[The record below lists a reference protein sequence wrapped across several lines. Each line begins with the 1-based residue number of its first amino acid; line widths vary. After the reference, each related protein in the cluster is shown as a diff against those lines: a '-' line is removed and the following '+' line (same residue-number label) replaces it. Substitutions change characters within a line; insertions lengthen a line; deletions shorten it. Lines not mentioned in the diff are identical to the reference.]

1 MTLEI
6 TTNLAPRFVKPFLDP
21 DRFARAFQRD
31 RFESDP
37 SPAPEELGLGF
48 AQSGGWTK
56 PARLGPTYRWIFDT
70 HSNTVTVEG
79 DNSSKRFLEDHPLL
93 GRAEID
99 VDYLRAHP
107 SILAMPTVAT
117 LGVWERGIEKGQRI
131 EQNDVKADANRKV
144 LECVLSGGWQ
154 HAKNLSLPQDPR
166 LRYFYRPAVMMDTW
180 GRTPGLMSASMI
192 NDQIQWHIDHFG
204 DHEILIGTGSENLD
218 DFHVSREKRGRGG
231 LKEDGMLAKYIKAR
245 TQQLDKVLK
254 AGHTPILFPDIMHMG
269 LSDGENI
276 WIVGNLLKVM
286 ERKIVAHVLGTP
298 FVPDTDWY
306 NLNVVEETVGLAKAL
321 KTSTPNHQAQLD
333 YYKKANQKG
342 SLILTGDDRGWGV
355 EWLYGAQKQLE
366 GIDDISVLEEGDRNG
381 FGYIEG
387 PNNIGALLGYFG
399 LNLHQTI
406 AAICELNK
414 WYYNKLG
421 GNHTQA
427 DEHLSNYRNL
437 TALAMGMS
445 TDVFFGPMNPTR
457 AYTWYVWLANI
468 FTGVLDPEDG
478 YVLPH
483 KANVWEAD
491 GEQQVI
497 GGRLMVWMLLCG
509 AITPGEAEEIVKKH
523 PHFVSAKVST

>member
-6 TTNLAPRFVKPFLDP
+6 TTNLHPITAAHYINPERFVTGFK
-21 DRFARAFQRD
+21 RD
-31 RFESDP
+31 KFESDP
-37 SPAPEELGLGF
+37 SPPPEDLNLGF
-48 AQSGGWTK
+48 SQDGGWSK
-56 PARLGPTYRWIFDT
+56 PFALGERFRWIFDT
-70 HSNTVTVEG
+70 QAHTVTVKNMDG
-79 DNSSKRFLEDHPLL
+79 SQSFMVDHPFLK
-93 GRAEID
+93 RAEID

-107 SILAMPTVAT
+107 SVVAMPTVAT

-131 EQNDVKADANRKV
+131 GQNNVKTEANKKV

-180 GRTPGLMSASMI
+180 GRTPDLMSDSMI
-192 NDQIQWHIDHFG
+192 GDQIQWHIDNFG
-204 DHEILIGTGSENLD
+204 EQGLLIGTGSENLD
-218 DFHVSREKRGRGG
+218 SFHVAREKRGRGG
-231 LKEDGMLAKYIKAR
+231 LKEDGMLAKYMKAR
-245 TQQLDKVLK
+245 TQQLDRVLR
-254 AGHTPILFPDIMHMG
+254 AGHTPILFPDVMHMG

-276 WIVGNLLKVM
+276 WIVSDLLKVM

-306 NLNVVEETVGLAKAL
+306 NMEVVKETVGLSKAL
-321 KTSTPNHQAQLD
+321 KTSTPNHKAQLD
-333 YYKKANQKG
+333 YYNAANERG
-342 SLILTGDDRGWGV
+342 GLVLTGDDRGWGV
-355 EWLYGAQKQLE
+355 EWLYGAQKQFE
-366 GIDDISVLEEGDRNG
+366 GDDDINVLEPGDRNG
-381 FGYIEG
+381 FRYVQG

-414 WYYNKLG
+414 WYYNKLEA
-421 GNHTQA
+421 NHTQA
-427 DEHLSNYRNL
+427 DEHLSNYLNL
-437 TALAMGMS
+437 TAPAMGMS

-468 FTGVLDPEDG
+468 FSGVLDPEDG

-491 GEQQVI
+491 GEQQII

-523 PHFVSAKVST
+523 PQFVSAKVST